1 LLTVLWYRASR
12 QNSCFDF
19 AEELLAEAKDY
30 ILSGSDIVPK
40 DLVEGECER
49 IKENIRNPPKAPSL
63 RVNSADY
70 FNDAHR

>member
-1 LLTVLWYRASR
+1 M
-12 QNSCFDF
+12 
-19 AEELLAEAKDY
+19 EAKDY

-40 DLVEGECER
+40 DLVEGECEK
-49 IKENIRNPPKAPSL
+49 IKENIRNPPMAPSL